1 LPASP
6 VWRENGEKMNTT
18 ASDPVRSRLVE
29 KALLDELHEV
39 SSWLGELERRARAQ
53 ERVERRLR
61 RLRRISARL
70 DAQIRLIRE
79 LRGEVQI
86 GTA

>member
-1 LPASP
+1 M
-6 VWRENGEKMNTT
+6 GTT
-18 ASDPVRSRLVE
+18 ALDPVRSKLVE
-29 KALLDELHEV
+29 QALLDELQQV

-70 DAQIRLIRE
+70 DARIRLIRE